1 MNDAR
6 TPPKSDWDA
15 AILAARIFAVD
26 PCGTGICVRAR
37 PGPQRDEWLA
47 VVRRLLNGA
56 PCRKMPLGI
65 TDDRLLGGLDLSMT
79 LVAGRPVAES
89 GLLSETDGGALV
101 IPSAE
106 RLAPGLAARIASVH
120 DLGEVRLERDG
131 LAQRL
136 PARFGLI
143 LLDEGLPDEAQPSA
157 SLIDRTA
164 MQVDLS
170 QIRSGLNG
178 ETTAADDIAAA
189 RERLL
194 HVTVSDDALMAI
206 CQASLELGIASIR
219 ASLLAVKVARIAAAL
234 DGRGAL
240 NESDLALAGQLVL
253 AWRATALPRERGEDD
268 APEQQSDQD
277 DASSDPPQDEQFQTP
292 NPDELTEMVLEATRS
307 ALPPDLL
314 AMLATRRA
322 AAAKARTFGQSGV
335 KQRSLAR
342 GRRIGVI
349 AGDPRCGG
357 RLDLVATLRAA
368 APWQRIRSR
377 NMADLPRSAERAGV
391 LQIRAS
397 DFRIVR
403 FVRQTETLTIFA
415 VDASGSLALNRMAE
429 AKGAVESL
437 LAECYVRR
445 DQVAMLVF
453 GGKKSDLA
461 LPPTRSL
468 VRAKRSLSGLPAG
481 GGTPLASGIDAAL
494 GLAQAAR
501 GKGQTPLIVL
511 LTDGR
516 ANIARDGRAGRQTAR
531 DDAIASARILRA
543 SGVKTLL
550 IDTSPRPDPRAEE
563 LAGCMGAIYLALP
576 YLNSGALSSAVKQ
589 ARIP

>member
-1 MNDAR
+1 MNDAGK
-6 TPPKSDWDA
+6 PPKSDWDA

-47 VVRRLLNGA
+47 MLRRLLNGQ

-79 LVAGRPVAES
+79 LAAGRPVAER
-89 GLLSETDGGALV
+89 GLLADTDGGALV

-106 RLAPGLAARIASVH
+106 RLAPGLAARISSVH

-143 LLDEGLPDEAQPSA
+143 LLDEGLPDEAPPSA
-157 SLIDRTA
+157 SLLDRTA
-164 MQVDLS
+164 MQVDLA
-170 QIRSGLNG
+170 QIRSGWDG
-178 ETTAADDIAAA
+178 ESIPPDDIAAA
-189 RERLL
+189 SARLR
-194 HVTVSDDALMAI
+194 HVTASDDAIMAI

-219 ASLLAVKVARIAAAL
+219 AALLAIKVARIAAAL
-234 DGRGAL
+234 DGRGAV
-240 NESDLALAGQLVL
+240 NEADLAIAGQLVL
-253 AWRATALPRERGEDD
+253 AWRATALPRESGEDE
-268 APEQQSDQD
+268 APEQQSED
-277 DASSDPPQDEQFQTP
+277 DASSDPPEDESQTP
-292 NPDELTEMVLEATRS
+292 VPDELTEMVLDATRA

-314 AMLATRRA
+314 ALLATRRA
-322 AAAKARTFGQSGV
+322 AAGKARSFGQSGV

-342 GRRIGVI
+342 GRRIGTMP
-349 AGDPRCGG
+349 GDPRGGG
-357 RLDLVATLRAA
+357 RLDLVATLRGA

-397 DFRIVR
+397 DFRMVR